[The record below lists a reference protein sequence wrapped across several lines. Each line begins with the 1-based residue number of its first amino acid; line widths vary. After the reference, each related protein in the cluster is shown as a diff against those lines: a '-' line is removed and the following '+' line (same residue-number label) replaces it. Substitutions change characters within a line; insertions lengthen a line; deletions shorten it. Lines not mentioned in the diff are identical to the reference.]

1 MISKRGETYVKAG
14 LADGY
19 LRAKKKLFDKDT
31 KEGIVSFGNAE
42 NVRFLFEYYYKDRYA
57 VERD

>member
-1 MISKRGETYVKAG
+1 MISNRGQTYVKAG

-19 LRAKKKLFDKDT
+19 LRTKKLYDKKT

-42 NVRFLFEYYYKDRYA
+42 NVSFLFEYYH
-57 VERD
+57 

>member
-1 MISKRGETYVKAG
+1 MLSSRGETYAKAG

-19 LRAKKKLFDKDT
+19 LRPREPYNKGT

-42 NVRFLFEYYYKDRYA
+42 NVS
-57 VERD
+57 